1 MKKLLYFTLFCTTLL
16 FAACEN
22 NEPNQPPVDSPS
34 TPETPVNPDEPA
46 NPDTPNEPSDEE
58 KPSVDVT
65 FSKEFSVGIGKTVL
79 FSPGNLQ
86 YNPAS
91 KEWRFAP
98 NQTDMVGNGNLY
110 AATGNGWI
118 DLFGWGTGDNPT
130 KTSMTY
136 EDYTNFV
143 DWGVNKIGND
153 EPNTWRSLSY
163 NEWSYIL
170 DERENAKNLISV
182 GRVKGNNGV
191 ILLPDNWVCPEGVD
205 FKIGFGGNEDAYAT
219 FQIID
224 EHVWDKLEESGAIFL
239 PACGYRQGT
248 TVKELQES
256 CRYWIGY
263 WHTTTSASLFYSTAM
278 RATLGFTFPYDGM
291 SVRLVSSQTF

>member
-1 MKKLLYFTLFCTTLL
+1 MYKTKFMKKIILL
-16 FAACEN
+16 FIALQIVVSVFAQDKLHVCKKDGSYAEFYVSD
-22 NEPNQPPVDSPS
+22 VDSIVFVQEEE
-34 TPETPVNPDEPA
+34 PEEPDL
-46 NPDTPNEPSDEE
+46 PNDLFSINSIE
-58 KPSVDVT
+58 KV
-65 FSKEFSVGIGKTVL
+65 K

-86 YNPAS
+86 YNPGRN
-91 KEWRFAP
+91 EWRFAP
-98 NQTDMVGNGNLY
+98 EQTDHIGKDNSYISPNY
-110 AATGNGWI
+110 YGWI

-130 KTSMTY
+130 KTSMSY
-136 EDYTNFV
+136 GDYTNFV

-170 DERENAKNLISV
+170 YERENAKNLISV

-205 FKIGFGGNEDAYAT
+205 FKIGFGGNEDAYAA

-278 RATLGFTFPYDGM
+278 RATLGFTFPYDGL
-291 SVRLVSSQTF
+291 SVRLVSTQTF